1 MDVGIELLKQGKTR
15 ELWDRCCGF
24 IDLSINDFMKIQS
37 ELLLEQI
44 ELLKKCELGKKIMHG
59 AQPGSIEEFRQQV
72 PITTYSDYAPYLLEK
87 REDVL
92 PEKPI
97 MWLWTSGRSGE
108 YPHKW
113 APFSKRQ
120 YDELGDIFL
129 GQLLLATCRDRGD
142 VAIEENDTFFYGYAP
157 PPYCSGACM
166 RRLDDMDSFRIFP
179 PIKEAEEMSFE
190 KRVEQGIK
198 AGLLEGIDVM
208 PAITSVLVAIGERF
222 SQGGGM
228 SRIGAAFKKPKM
240 LPRLL
245 KAVVKS
251 KLAGRPM
258 LPRDIWTIKG
268 LLAGGTD
275 NGVYR
280 EKIKNMWGR
289 YPLDVYGITE
299 GIMLA
304 TQTWD
309 FDTMT
314 FFPQLNLLEFM
325 PEKEWN
331 NWLMDKTY
339 KAELLWLDEVKAG
352 EKYALVIT
360 NFRGGAF
367 VRYFIGDVVKI
378 TSLRNEKLNINL
390 PQMVFESRIDGIIDI
405 AGFTRLTEKVIWR
418 ALENSGVPYNDWA
431 VRKEATENQP
441 VLHLYIEP
449 KQASE
454 LDEISIS
461 DTVHRHLSLLDNDY
475 ALLENMLNL
484 KPLKVTILPQ
494 GTFQAYIEKQRA
506 AGADLAH
513 LKPPH
518 VNPTEGQLS
527 TLLTLVH

>member
-1 MDVGIELLKQGKTR
+1 MDVGTELLKQGKTKD
-15 ELWDRCCGF
+15 LWDRCCGF
-24 IDLSINDFMKIQS
+24 IDLSMDDFMKIQR
-37 ELLLEQI
+37 ELLMEQI
-44 ELLKKCELGKKIMHG
+44 ELLKKCELGNKMMRG
-59 AQPGSIEEFRQQV
+59 AQPSSVEEFRQQV

-113 APFSKRQ
+113 APFSRRQ

-129 GQLLLATCRDRGD
+129 GQLLLATCKDRGD
-142 VAIEENDTFFYGYAP
+142 VVIEEKDTFLYGYAP
-157 PPYCSGACM
+157 PPYCTGSCM
-166 RRLDDMDSFRIFP
+166 RRLNDMGAFKIFP
-179 PIKEAEEMSFE
+179 PIEEAEQMSFE
-190 KRVEQGIK
+190 ARIEQGIK
-198 AGLLEGIDVM
+198 MGLLEGIDVM

-222 SQGGGM
+222 SQGGG
-228 SRIGAAFKKPKM
+228 SKKIGAALKKPKM

-258 LPRDIWTIKG
+258 LPRDVWSIKG
-268 LLAGGTD
+268 MIAGGTD
-275 NGVYR
+275 NGIYR
-280 EKIKNMWGR
+280 EKIKYMWGR
-289 YPLDVYGITE
+289 YPLDVYGLTE
-299 GIMLA
+299 GIMIA

-309 FDTMT
+309 YDTMT

-339 KAELLWLDEVKAG
+339 PAELLLLDEVKAG
-352 EKYALVIT
+352 ENYALVIT

-378 TSLRNEKLNINL
+378 TSLRNEKLNISI
-390 PQMVFESRIDGIIDI
+390 PQMIFESRIDGIIDI

-418 ALENSGVPYNDWA
+418 AVENSGVLYQDWA
-431 VRKEATENQP
+431 IRKEATENKP

-449 KQASE
+449 KQGAE
-454 LDEISIS
+454 LDENQIS
-461 DTVHRHLSLLDNDY
+461 DAIHKHLSLLDNDY
-475 ALLENMLNL
+475 ALLESMLNL

-494 GTFQAYIEKQRA
+494 GTFQAYIAKQQA

-518 VNPTEGQLS
+518 VNPTEGQIS
-527 TLLTLVH
+527 ALLTPVP